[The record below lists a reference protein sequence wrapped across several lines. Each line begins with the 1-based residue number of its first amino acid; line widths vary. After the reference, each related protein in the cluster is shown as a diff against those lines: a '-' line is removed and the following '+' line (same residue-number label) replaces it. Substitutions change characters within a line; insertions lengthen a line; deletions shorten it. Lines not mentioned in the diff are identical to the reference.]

1 MTHEPLHPPG
11 TFQELPSSGLESLP
25 ESNTP
30 TRPDRGEG
38 HLLFAEWVRGMQPGP
53 WLEASP
59 VFCFL
64 FFFLGTQ
71 SFEWAGDSGCPWEA
85 GTGQVCS
92 QGAHGLASRDPCP
105 PMCSPAPWSV
115 SLQTEWCGDPRR
127 VTLFL

>member
-1 MTHEPLHPPG
+1 MSPYILLVHSKSC
-11 TFQELPSSGLESLP
+11 LPQGLNHSLRA
-25 ESNTP
+25 TP
-30 TRPDRGEG
+30 RPDRGEG
-38 HLLFAEWVRGMQPGP
+38 QLLFAEWVRGMQPGP